1 MASKF
6 QIQKSSDGQFRF
18 NLKASNGEI
27 ILTSELYKQKASALG
42 GVDSVK
48 KNALLD
54 ERYDRRKA
62 KDGSPYFVLT
72 AGNKEIVGK
81 SEMYSSAAAMENGI
95 ASVKKNAPTATVEDL
110 AGS

>member
-18 NLKASNGEI
+18 NLKAANGEI

-48 KNALLD
+48 KNALL
-54 ERYDRRKA
+54 
-62 KDGSPYFVLT
+62 V
-72 AGNKEIVGK
+72 
-81 SEMYSSAAAMENGI
+81 
-95 ASVKKNAPTATVEDL
+95 
-110 AGS
+110 